1 MENYR
6 RINTYCIM
14 NCDIR
19 LYKGSFRP
27 KRQNEKPI
35 LQIKYESIKHKHN
48 CPNYGIIII
57 IIQDVICKL
66 TRTPMGHTME
76 TSRGGEEQCKMQG
89 GRE

>member
-1 MENYR
+1 MKNKTDNYR
-6 RINTYCIM
+6 WINTYCIM

-48 CPNYGIIII
+48 CTTIEYVFVKPVFIIPII
-57 IIQDVICKL
+57 YIVVIL
-66 TRTPMGHTME
+66 
-76 TSRGGEEQCKMQG
+76 
-89 GRE
+89 

>member
-1 MENYR
+1 
-6 RINTYCIM
+6 M

-48 CPNYGIIII
+48 CPNYGIIKNNNPGCNMQI
-57 IIQDVICKL
+57 DKDTNGPHHGNL
-66 TRTPMGHTME
+66 SRRRRTM
-76 TSRGGEEQCKMQG
+76 
-89 GRE
+89 